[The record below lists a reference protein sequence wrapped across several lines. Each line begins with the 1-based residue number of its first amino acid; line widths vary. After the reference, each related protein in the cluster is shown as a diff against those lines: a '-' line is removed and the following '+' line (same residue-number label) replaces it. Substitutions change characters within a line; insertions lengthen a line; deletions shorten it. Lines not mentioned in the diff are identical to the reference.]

1 MALVKNLYVDQGSSF
16 VETIQTS
23 DSNGQPLNLNN
34 YTVTSQIKKSYTATD
49 SIYFDISIINN
60 TQIQLYLDS
69 YATANLTSV
78 KYVYDVILSDDNGN
92 VDRIQEGTIIVSPG
106 VSRCP

>member
-1 MALVKNLYVDQGSSF
+1 MVLAKNLYVNQGASF
-16 VETIQTS
+16 VETIVTS

-34 YTVTSQIKKSYTATD
+34 YTVTSQIKKSYTSTD
-49 SIYFDISIINN
+49 TIYFDVSIINN

-92 VDRIQEGTIIVSPG
+92 VERIQEGTIIVSPG